1 MVRNVKEWR
10 ASEGLPGFKD

>member
-1 MVRNVKEWR
+1 MKEWR